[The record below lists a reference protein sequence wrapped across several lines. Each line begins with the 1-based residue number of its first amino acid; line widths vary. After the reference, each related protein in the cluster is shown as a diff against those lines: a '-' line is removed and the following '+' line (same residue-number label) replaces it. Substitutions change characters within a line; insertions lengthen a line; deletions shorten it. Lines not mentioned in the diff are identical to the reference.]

1 MRLPW
6 SPARHFPRPS
16 FPRLSARIAPAA
28 PPLAIAPPPVAHIAT
43 PEALGEEVFGPAVFA
58 FLAWLIRHPATARL
72 DRLYFASREGWVLE
86 RIYSVMR
93 TRLADR
99 ALPRGLYL
107 PCSRR
112 VMLAAQLGAGQ
123 SEVPLGNGRRLDVG
137 LLTASSPW
145 FEGTV
150 EALLLARIGFVP
162 RRPGPPDAARITLMR
177 DAAIL
182 HCAAELMADEIVPHV
197 RGIHAE
203 FLTYAA
209 SCGLTAGGA
218 AGLVDVGYSA
228 TIQTAIQH
236 TLGVRLAGFYMAVS
250 DAAGKAEAGRAGGY
264 AFSAF
269 ARGIP
274 AATFAGECGLP
285 LEAVLSAPH
294 GQVIGYAPP
303 TRGRRGAP
311 ASPVFGVP
319 GLAQLHFP
327 TLQRVHDGIQSH
339 CLDRLSAHGLTAAA
353 DPLAMLRRLGRGE
366 ISVAPEIR
374 AALMVEDA
382 FCGNGEIDVLARARS
397 PG

>member
-6 SPARHFPRPS
+6 SPARHFPR
-16 FPRLSARIAPAA
+16 LSARIAPSAPPRAIAA
-28 PPLAIAPPPVAHIAT
+28 PPALHIAS
-43 PEALGEEVFGPAVFA
+43 PEALGERVFGPAVFA

-72 DRLYFASREGWVLE
+72 DRLYFASREGWALE
-86 RIYSVMR
+86 RLYGAMR
-93 TRLADR
+93 ARLADN

-112 VMLAAQLGAGQ
+112 VMLAAQLGAAQLGATQ
-123 SEVPLGNGRRLDVG
+123 REAPLANGRLEVG

-150 EALLLARIGFVP
+150 EDLLLARIGFVP
-162 RRPGPPDAARITLMR
+162 KRPAPPDTTRITLMQ
-177 DAAIL
+177 DAAIA

-197 RGIHAE
+197 RRIHADVLA
-203 FLTYAA
+203 FAA

-250 DAAGKAEAGRAGGY
+250 DAAAKAEAGRAGGY
-264 AFSAF
+264 AFAAF
-269 ARGIP
+269 ARG
-274 AATFAGECGLP
+274 AATATFAAECGLP

-303 TRGRRGAP
+303 TRGRRAAP
-311 ASPVFGVP
+311 VSPVFGAP

-327 TLQRVHDGIQSH
+327 MLQRVHDGMH
-339 CLDRLSAHGLTAAA
+339 VYCLDRLSAHGLQAAP

-366 ISVAPEIR
+366 VSVAPEIGS
-374 AALMVEDA
+374 ALMVEDA
-382 FCGNGEIDVLARARS
+382 FCGNGEIDVLARAR
-397 PG
+397 GAQ

>member
-6 SPARHFPRPS
+6 FPVRHFPR
-16 FPRLSARIAPAA
+16 LATRIAPAVSHIAVAA
-28 PPLAIAPPPVAHIAT
+28 PPALHIAT
-43 PEALGEEVFGPAVFA
+43 PEALGERVFGPAVFA
-58 FLAWLIRHPATARL
+58 FLVWLIRHPATARL

-86 RIYSVMR
+86 RLYGAMR

-99 ALPRGLYL
+99 NLPRGLYL

-112 VMLAAQLGAGQ
+112 VMLAAQLGAPQ
-123 SEVPLGNGRRLDVG
+123 PDAASSNGGRLAVG
-137 LLTASSPW
+137 LLTESSPW

-150 EALLLARIGFVP
+150 EELLLARIGFVP
-162 RRPGPPDAARITLMR
+162 RRPGAPDAARITLMR
-177 DAAIL
+177 DAAIA
-182 HCAAELMADEIVPHV
+182 HCVAELMADEIVPHV
-197 RGIHAE
+197 RGIHAD
-203 FLTYAA
+203 FLAYAA

-236 TLGVRLAGFYMAVS
+236 SLGVRLAGFYMAAS
-250 DAAGKAEAGRAGGY
+250 DAAGKAEAGKAGGY
-264 AFSAF
+264 AFAAF
-269 ARGIP
+269 ARGSA
-274 AATFAGECGLP
+274 AATFAAECGLP

-303 TRGRRGAP
+303 PRGRRRAP
-311 ASPVFGVP
+311 ASPVFGAP

-327 TLQRVHDGIQSH
+327 TLQRVHDGMQAF
-339 CLDRLSAHGLTAAA
+339 CLDRLSTHGLVAAA

-366 ISVAPEIR
+366 ISVTSEIR
-374 AALMVEDA
+374 SALMVEDA

-397 PG
+397 A